1 MTIDSSLTNNGKT
14 YSLKQTIMTLD
25 DLGVKLNKIN
35 IEKTLL
41 KNNSFLGGCV
51 RVTKRCECTLGA
63 HEEAGGGRE
72 QKQSMNGH
80 WKEPTGCTR

>member
-41 KNNSFLGGCV
+41 KNNSFLGSCV
-51 RVTKRCECTLGA
+51 RVTKRCECAL
-63 HEEAGGGRE
+63 
-72 QKQSMNGH
+72 
-80 WKEPTGCTR
+80 